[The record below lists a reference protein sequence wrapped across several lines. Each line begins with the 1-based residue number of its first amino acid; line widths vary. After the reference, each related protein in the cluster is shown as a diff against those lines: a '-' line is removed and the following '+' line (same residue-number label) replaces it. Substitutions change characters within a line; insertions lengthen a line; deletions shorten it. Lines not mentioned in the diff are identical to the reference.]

1 MLNRRARQR
10 LLQPHGARRTE
21 QEVDRPW
28 PIKDRLTRD
37 SRLGNASE
45 VGDPLIDKMAGKR
58 SCIDLIMSAAIKR
71 LFRG

>member
-1 MLNRRARQR
+1 MLDRHARQR

-21 QEVDRPW
+21 QEADPQW
-28 PIKDRLTRD
+28 PMNDGLTRD
-37 SRLGNASE
+37 NRLGNASE

-58 SCIDLIMSAAIKR
+58 SCIDLIISAAINR